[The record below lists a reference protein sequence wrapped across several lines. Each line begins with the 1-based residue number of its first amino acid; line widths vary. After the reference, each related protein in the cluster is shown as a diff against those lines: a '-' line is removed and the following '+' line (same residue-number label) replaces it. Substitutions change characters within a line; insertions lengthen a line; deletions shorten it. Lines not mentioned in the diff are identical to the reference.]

1 MGGYLGLEQIMA
13 KDSEQSKDRSSNGGG
28 GGILGLAMGKHNIK
42 CCFEQKTIEQK
53 YKIMEVEKGH
63 KSKSDIAKLFN
74 VPNVSQVKCL

>member
-1 MGGYLGLEQIMA
+1 MA
-13 KDSEQSKDRSSNGGG
+13 KDSEQSKEGSSNGGGGG

-74 VPNVSQVKCL
+74 VPNVSQVKYVYNV